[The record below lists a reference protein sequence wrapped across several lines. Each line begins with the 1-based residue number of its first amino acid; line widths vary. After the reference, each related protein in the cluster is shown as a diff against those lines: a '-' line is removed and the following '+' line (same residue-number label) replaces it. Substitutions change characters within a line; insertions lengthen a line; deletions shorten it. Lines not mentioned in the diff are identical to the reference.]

1 MDILTPE
8 LWMAIGKVVKVIGV
22 LVILVIL
29 IVPFLHTI
37 G

>member
-8 LWMAIGKVVKVIGV
+8 LWMTIGKVVKVIGV